1 VFIAMGAPELGHSEV
16 DHLGVLVKVAFLGEF
31 NVADLANV
39 WPLTSVRS
47 QMIKVFAHRKY

>member
-1 VFIAMGAPELGHSEV
+1 MGAPELGHSEV
-16 DHLGVLVKVAFLGEF
+16 DHLDVLVKVAFLGEF
-31 NVADLANV
+31 YVADLANV